1 MDHNKIIEITT
12 IEQLLEMSAVGGSAV
27 EGGGIQKDPPVSTK
41 KDIAK
46 FNKRQEEEQRLK
58 GKKMTEDEK
67 ILREHIRRRLKG
79 SLMEQ
84 KRQEYELRKVIRA
97 LLKEGD
103 LSDTHPH
110 RSTGINTLEDVL
122 KKSIPTLRTDY
133 KKLTT
138 DESQRKSF
146 RAHIVKAIIDA
157 LKPETVNAQYLQGGE
172 GGSSALLS
180 EPTGAGEGDDI
191 DVEDVDL
198 ELDDDMGVDADLEAL
213 EEAEIEVDIDEEGDE
228 EKKLP
233 VEDDDEPSPEEEFG
247 GGLEGM
253 DETGRNHAYT
263 SYRKISQYILDA
275 YDSLANPKDKKTFL
289 DYLVT
294 NIKLYFDKFEDEL
307 QKSVDEPSTPEYDQ
321 AKQQA

>member
-1 MDHNKIIEITT
+1 MDQNTIVEITT
-12 IEQLLEMSAVGGSAV
+12 IEQLLEMSAMGAGAV
-27 EGGGIQKDPPVSTK
+27 QGVAVK
-41 KDIAK
+41 KED
-46 FNKRQEEEQRLK
+46 E
-58 GKKMTEDEK
+58 MTEDEK
-67 ILREHIRRRLKG
+67 ILREHVRRKLKNLL
-79 SLMEQ
+79 SEQ
-84 KRQEYELRKVIRA
+84 IKQEYQLRVIIRD

-138 DESQRKSF
+138 DENQRKSF
-146 RAHIVKAIIDA
+146 RSHIVKAIIDA
-157 LKPETVNAQYLQGGE
+157 LKPETVNSQYLQGGS
-172 GGSSALLS
+172 GGSSTLLS
-180 EPTGAGEGDDI
+180 EPTGGGEGKDM

-198 ELDDDMGVDADLEAL
+198 GLDDEEDADLGAL
-213 EEAEIEVDIDEEGDE
+213 EEADIEIDIDDEGDDD
-228 EKKLP
+228 KKIP
-233 VEDDDEPSPEEEFG
+233 VEDDDEPSPEEDFG

-263 SYRKISQYILDA
+263 CYRKISQYILDA
-275 YDSLANPKDKKTFL
+275 YDSLANPEDKKIFL

-307 QKSVDEPSTPEYDQ
+307 QTSVDEPTTPEYDQ
-321 AKQQA
+321 AKQTA

>member
-1 MDHNKIIEITT
+1 MDQNEIIEITT
-12 IEQLLEMSAVGGSAV
+12 IEQLLEMSAM
-27 EGGGIQKDPPVSTK
+27 GGGAVQGMAVK
-41 KDIAK
+41 KE
-46 FNKRQEEEQRLK
+46 NEMTEEEK
-58 GKKMTEDEK
+58 T
-67 ILREHIRRRLKG
+67 LREHIRRKLKN

-84 KRQEYELRKVIRA
+84 KREEFELRMIVRR

-122 KKSIPTLRTDY
+122 KKSIPTLRVDY

-138 DESQRKSF
+138 DETQRKSF

-172 GGSSALLS
+172 SGSSSLLS
-180 EPTGAGEGDDI
+180 EPTGEEGSGE
-191 DVEDVDL
+191 EE
-198 ELDDDMGVDADLEAL
+198 ELDLDLGDEENEDEDLTAL
-213 EEAEIEVDIDEEGDE
+213 EEAEIEIDIDDDDDEG
-228 EKKLP
+228 KKIP

-263 SYRKISQYILDA
+263 SYRKISQYVLDA
-275 YDSLANPKDKKTFL
+275 YDSLANPKDKKIFL

-307 QKSVDEPSTPEYDQ
+307 QKTVDEPTTPEYDK
-321 AKQQA
+321 AKEMS